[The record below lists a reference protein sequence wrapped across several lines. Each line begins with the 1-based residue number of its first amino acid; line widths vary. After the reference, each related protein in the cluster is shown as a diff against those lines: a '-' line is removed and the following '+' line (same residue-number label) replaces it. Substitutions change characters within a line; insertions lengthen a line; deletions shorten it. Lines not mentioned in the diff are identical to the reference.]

1 MKEGWQIK
9 RLGEICEIARGG
21 SPRPIQ
27 SYLTDDPNGVN
38 WIKIGDTEVGGKYIC
53 STKERIKREGIR
65 SSRYVEVGDFL
76 LSNSMSFGRPY
87 ILKVDGCIH
96 DGWLVIKNYENTFIQ
111 DFLYYLLLSPNV
123 VKQFEEGARG
133 STVRNLNTNI
143 VSQTSVIVPSLS
155 EQQRIVALL
164 DAEFAKIDVLKAN
177 AEKNLQNAKE
187 LFQAALKKEL
197 EPKEGWNEK
206 KIGELFETGSGGT
219 PLKMHKEYYEGGNIP
234 WLRSGEVCKKYITE
248 TELFITKLGLD
259 NSSAKYFP
267 SNTIVVAMYGATA
280 GQVGILKIQTTTNQ
294 AVCGIFPN
302 ELYIPEFVYYSI
314 QSKQENLVSQATG
327 NAQPNIS
334 QIKIKNLSIPILP
347 LSDQQSIVARLD
359 TLDEKCKVLQ
369 ANYEKTLSLCDD
381 LKQAL
386 LRKAFNG
393 EI

>member
-9 RLGEICEIARGG
+9 AFSEISHSIDDGDWIEKKD
-21 SPRPIQ
+21 Q
-27 SYLTDDPNGVN
+27 SET
-38 WIKIGDTEVGGKYIC
+38 
-53 STKERIKREGIR
+53 GIR
-65 SSRYVEVGDFL
+65 LIQTGNIGVGQYRDKAEKAKFISEDTFKRLKCTEIVCGDILVSRLPDPVGRACILPSLPYKCITAVDCSIIKLKDNVIHPSWFVFYTQSQEYFAKVRKGCSGTTRDRISRKKLEVITI
-76 LSNSMSFGRPY
+76 P
-87 ILKVDGCIH
+87 
-96 DGWLVIKNYENTFIQ
+96 
-111 DFLYYLLLSPNV
+111 
-123 VKQFEEGARG
+123 
-133 STVRNLNTNI
+133 
-143 VSQTSVIVPSLS
+143 VPPLS

-164 DAEFAKIDVLKAN
+164 DTEFAKIDALKAN
-177 AEKNLQNAKE
+177 AEKNLQNAKD
-187 LFQAALKKEL
+187 LFQATLKKEL
-197 EPKEGWNEK
+197 EPKNGWNEK

-234 WLRSGEVCKKYITE
+234 WLRSGEVCKKYITK

-334 QIKIKNLSIPILP
+334 QIKIKNLSI
-347 LSDQQSIVARLD
+347 
-359 TLDEKCKVLQ
+359 
-369 ANYEKTLSLCDD
+369 
-381 LKQAL
+381 
-386 LRKAFNG
+386 LR
-393 EI
+393 

>member
-1 MKEGWQIK
+1 M
-9 RLGEICEIARGG
+9 
-21 SPRPIQ
+21 
-27 SYLTDDPNGVN
+27 
-38 WIKIGDTEVGGKYIC
+38 
-53 STKERIKREGIR
+53 
-65 SSRYVEVGDFL
+65 EVGDFL

-219 PLKMHKEYYEGGNIP
+219 PLKMHK
-234 WLRSGEVCKKYITE
+234 V
-248 TELFITKLGLD
+248 
-259 NSSAKYFP
+259 
-267 SNTIVVAMYGATA
+267 
-280 GQVGILKIQTTTNQ
+280 Q
-294 AVCGIFPN
+294 
-302 ELYIPEFVYYSI
+302 
-314 QSKQENLVSQATG
+314 
-327 NAQPNIS
+327 
-334 QIKIKNLSIPILP
+334 
-347 LSDQQSIVARLD
+347 
-359 TLDEKCKVLQ
+359 
-369 ANYEKTLSLCDD
+369 
-381 LKQAL
+381 
-386 LRKAFNG
+386 
-393 EI
+393 